1 MTGLEALLRY
11 PVTGSFILTSLPAC
25 LPASLVL
32 RSSGVVLHA
41 DEHEVIQQKNEKARV
56 GVTKGRKDAR

>member
-1 MTGLEALLRY
+1 MTGLEAILRY
-11 PVTGSFILTSLPAC
+11 PVTGSFIDKSAC

-41 DEHEVIQQKNEKARV
+41 DQHEVIQQKNEKARV